1 MDYLGCVLQ
10 SNGVSTMN
18 IQQRISKGQGIIIDI
33 LQILEGI
40 YLGDY
45 HFEAFLL
52 MRNSMFLSVLTHN
65 LEVYNISK
73 KDLKSLESLDF
84 QQIRRAPQLNAK
96 QSPIIMMLKLGIKSV
111 KYVIIKKSLL
121 YLHN

>member
-1 MDYLGCVLQ
+1 MDYLGCVIQ
-10 SNGVSTMN
+10 SNGASTTN